1 MPDGLLG
8 GNNMVFSGSFKKD
21 DFQDVHGPH
30 RESDSAPRILS
41 SLIVIIHKTLFF
53 FSNSQDYET
62 SSLAR
67 VLKDT

>member
-1 MPDGLLG
+1 MPDGLLR

-41 SLIVIIHKTLFF
+41 YLIVIIHKTLFF
-53 FSNSQDYET
+53 PKSQNYEM
-62 SSLAR
+62 SSLAH

>member
-53 FSNSQDYET
+53 FLTHRTMKRQ
-62 SSLAR
+62 AWH
-67 VLKDT
+67 VF